1 MRSSRYTATAI
12 HALVLAGA
20 ILFSAVALADS
31 ETTRSS
37 IPSVAMPASEK
48 LVLDPDGA
56 EILARALVA
65 EMREELGGVEE
76 EIRNHPYLEA
86 LERGEPSIENLRAFA
101 GEQYNIIRSD
111 LRSDAL
117 LVSRFGANPAARG
130 YFQGLVAGEIIA
142 LDLLLDFAA
151 ALGLEEKDLEVY
163 EPRSLA
169 QVYPAYVAT
178 LAAYGSEADVG
189 AAFHV
194 NFAVFGE
201 MTGRMSAALRSQYGL
216 QPEDVAFF
224 DFFATPV
231 PGFDEAGVA
240 VIAEGLLHGAHPR
253 QIKRAARLLQAYE
266 LLFWNAVAEEP

>member
-1 MRSSRYTATAI
+1 MQSRWTMVSL
-12 HALVLAGA
+12 ALAAV
-20 ILFSAVALADS
+20 ILFSAAAFADS
-31 ETTRSS
+31 ETTRGSETTAA
-37 IPSVAMPASEK
+37 PPAESK
-48 LVLDPDGA
+48 HILDPDGA
-56 EILARALVA
+56 DILARALVA
-65 EMREELGGVEE
+65 EMREELREVEDL
-76 EIRNHPYLEA
+76 IRNHPYMEA
-86 LERGEPSIENLRAFA
+86 LERGEASLDNLRALA

-117 LVSRFGANPAARG
+117 LVSRFGTRPAARA
-130 YFQGLVAGEIIA
+130 YFQGLVGGEIIA

-163 EPRSLA
+163 EPRPLA

-178 LAAYGSEADVG
+178 LASYGSSGDVG

-201 MTGRMSAALRSQYGL
+201 NTGRMSAALQSQYGFA
-216 QPEDVAFF
+216 PEEVAFF
-224 DFFATPV
+224 DLFATPV

-266 LLFWNAVAEEP
+266 LMFWDAVAEEP